1 MSEASSPMN
10 AIRKNVVFDKKY
22 NKSVYFQMDNKS
34 TKVKFDKN
42 EKFKEK
48 ENENLK
54 IKLEI
59 SKIEYQKQDNKR
71 SRKAIN

>member
-1 MSEASSPMN
+1 
-10 AIRKNVVFDKKY
+10 
-22 NKSVYFQMDNKS
+22 MDNKS

-59 SKIEYQKQDNKR
+59 SKIEYQK
-71 SRKAIN
+71 